1 MRRRK
6 LLVLLAGVA
15 VVVAGG
21 VVALWL
27 LEAAP
32 SPVTHA
38 HFEGLRVHMSRAQIR
53 AILGAPQDCSTG
65 PTTLTRGER
74 EWHQA
79 SGHLENIQLSSVDVW
94 LSDTAAITVF
104 SGQDGVANAITFVP
118 VTKTHQGL
126 FENLLWRAKR
136 QWHRWFPCSE
146 AACAAELARRAGG
159 TGSLVPVIGGPNA
172 SPSSVPTD
180 TAR

>member
-6 LLVLLAGVA
+6 LLLVLEGLA
-15 VVVAGG
+15 VVVAAGT
-21 VVALWL
+21 VALWS

-32 SPVTHA
+32 SRVTHA
-38 HFEGLRVHMSRAQIR
+38 HYDRLRVGMSRAEIR
-53 AILGAPQDCSTG
+53 VILGAPQDCSTG

-74 EWHQA
+74 EWHKA
-79 SGHLENIQLSSVDVW
+79 SGHLENIQLSNVDSW

-104 SGQDGVANAITFVP
+104 SDQDGVANAITFVS

-136 QWHRWFPCSE
+136 QWHRWFPE
-146 AACAAELARRAGG
+146 
-159 TGSLVPVIGGPNA
+159 
-172 SPSSVPTD
+172 
-180 TAR
+180 